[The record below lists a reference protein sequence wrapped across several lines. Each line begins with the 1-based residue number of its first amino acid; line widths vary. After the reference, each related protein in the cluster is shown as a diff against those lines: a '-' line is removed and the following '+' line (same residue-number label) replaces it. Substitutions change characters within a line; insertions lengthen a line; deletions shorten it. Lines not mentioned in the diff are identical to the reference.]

1 MDAFSTFAGITLDT
15 CTSADV
21 DRLLGLADRFLDDW
35 AEDAVQT
42 DQQDKEYENRSEEWH
57 AIRPLLLSAPE
68 MLRGLRS
75 IIAFCDGS
83 SNPVAQCCV
92 SIARTSL
99 ASLRT
104 TTESTRS

>member
-1 MDAFSTFAGITLDT
+1 MDTPLTVAETTPET
-15 CTSADV
+15 CTAADV
-21 DRLLGLADRFLDDW
+21 DRLLGLADQFLEDW

-42 DQQDKEYENRSEEWH
+42 DQQDREYENRSDEWR

-75 IIAFCDGS
+75 IIALCDGS

-99 ASLRT
+99 ALLRT
-104 TTESTRS
+104 SAGSIRS